1 MQQRTKKCRSV
12 ASSDDKAVPGTP
24 YLLDRKKAAFMLSL
38 SLRSIDYLIAEGRL
52 RTRRI
57 GGRILLP
64 TADLIKFA
72 NSDRFE
78 PIVPTTS
85 AAENVIEMPIIS
97 REIKAPNVA

>member
-1 MQQRTKKCRSV
+1 MHVKYIRITPMQKSTKKCRSV
-12 ASSDDKAVPGTP
+12 GGFDDTAVPDAP

-64 TADLIKFA
+64 TADLIKSLIRTGS
-72 NSDRFE
+72 NRSCQQ
-78 PIVPTTS
+78 S
-85 AAENVIEMPIIS
+85 
-97 REIKAPNVA
+97 